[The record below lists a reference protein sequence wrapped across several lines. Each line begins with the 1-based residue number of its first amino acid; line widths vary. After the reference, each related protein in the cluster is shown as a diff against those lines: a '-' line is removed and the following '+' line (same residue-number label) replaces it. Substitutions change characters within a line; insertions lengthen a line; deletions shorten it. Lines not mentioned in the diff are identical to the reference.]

1 MTIGFFGGWVEMRCF
16 GGRRKK
22 QMKWQKKR
30 SRLKQNIRK
39 SSIWLKCRFLQK
51 LWNQAPAPLTH
62 THTLITLVLNDR
74 GCYLSHFKSGRGG
87 EGQFTFQKRW
97 NSLFLEKHIQ
107 QSTLLYQP
115 AAILETACA
124 LCISLLESCR
134 AIKTDNIGKWC
145 PRVADLKLSVAMVY
159 MLISTAH
166 QTTDHNLFMSRT
178 KVNKST

>member
-1 MTIGFFGGWVEMRCF
+1 MNLGFDDNRFFLGGGGVEMRYF

-39 SSIWLKCRFLQK
+39 SSVWLKCRFLK
-51 LWNQAPAPLTH
+51 NFEIKPPPPHTY
-62 THTLITLVLNDR
+62 THTLIALVLNDG

-97 NSLFLEKHIQ
+97 NSLFLEKNIQ

-115 AAILETACA
+115 AAILETTCT

-159 MLISTAH
+159 
-166 QTTDHNLFMSRT
+166 
-178 KVNKST
+178 VNIHSASDNWP